1 MALPKRTDL
10 PQSIRDLH
18 AASEVID
25 LHGDTFLWSRF
36 LGYDIGRRH
45 KNRFPLSPFA
55 WHIDLPRMEDVGCDG
70 QVFGVVVS
78 PFGRPERRQRAA
90 LRMLD
95 EMEQNLRTYA
105 NKIGLARNSRQYREL
120 RRQGKFAAFIG
131 IEGAHTLGGCVEL
144 VAQFKERGACY
155 FSIAH
160 LTDNEA
166 CYPNKNL
173 KRSHDG
179 LTEFGRHVV
188 EEIDRNRMI
197 FDMAHINEPGF
208 FEILKLRKSKTPVI
222 ASHTGVKGAHDHW
235 RNLTDDMIRAIA
247 DTDGCIGIMFH
258 SSFISPSLLAEID
271 HVVAH
276 YLHVKKLV
284 GARYLALGS
293 DFDGLI
299 VNPRGIH
306 GIEDLPLLSEA
317 LLRAGFTETE
327 MQGILGGNF
336 LRVLEAVCG

>member
-1 MALPKRTDL
+1 MALPKRMDI
-10 PQSIRDLH
+10 PQSVKDVH

-36 LGYDIGRRH
+36 LGYDIGKRH
-45 KNRFPLSPFA
+45 KNRFPRAPFA
-55 WHIDLPRMEDVGCDG
+55 WHIDLPRMEDAGCDG

-78 PFGRPERRQRAA
+78 PLGTPERRRRAA

-95 EMEQNLRTYA
+95 EIEQKLATYESR
-105 NKIGLARNSRQYREL
+105 IGLARNAQQYREL
-120 RRQGKFAAFIG
+120 RRQGKFAALIG
-131 IEGAHTLGGCVEL
+131 IEGAHTLGGRIEL
-144 VAQFKERGACY
+144 VEKFKERGACY

-166 CYPNKNL
+166 CYPNRNL
-173 KRSHDG
+173 KRRHDG
-179 LTEFGRHVV
+179 LSEFGRQVV

-197 FDMAHINEPGF
+197 LDMAHINEPGF
-208 FEILKLRKSKTPVI
+208 FEILKLRKNKTPVI

-235 RNLTDDMIRAIA
+235 RNLTDEMIRAIA
-247 DTDGCIGIMFH
+247 DTEGCIGIMLH
-258 SSFISPSLLAEID
+258 SGFISPSLFADLE

-284 GARYLALGS
+284 GARFLALGS
-293 DFDGLI
+293 DFDGFI
-299 VNPRGIH
+299 VNPKGIH
-306 GIEDLPLLSEA
+306 GIEDLPLLTEA